1 MDELNDKPL
10 AGKKIAIL
18 VAAGFEEMEMTE
30 IQRAVLKMG
39 AVPHTIST
47 DQGLVNGWFGKGW
60 GHYFPVD
67 RQINEV
73 LGADYD
79 MLLLPGGERSANKL
93 KRTAHTRR
101 IVGHF
106 LDAGKPIAAID
117 QGVVLLAVPGKLRK
131 RAVAARGEYVEEL
144 TAAGGLVVEET
155 LSVHGVTVTA
165 RSGEDLEN
173 FVAETLR
180 VFTEATQILEAA

>member
-1 MDELNDKPL
+1 LNDKPL

-39 AVPHTIST
+39 AVPHTVST

-67 RQINEV
+67 RQINDV

-79 MLLLPGGERSANKL
+79 MLLLPGGERSIAKL
-93 KRTAHTRR
+93 SRTAHTRR

-117 QGVVLLAVPGKLRK
+117 QGVSLLAVPGKLRK
-131 RAVAARGEYVEEL
+131 REIAARDEYHEAL
-144 TAAGGLVVEET
+144 IAAGGEISSES
-155 LSVHGVTVTA
+155 LSVHDVTVTA
-165 RSGEDLEN
+165 RSDEDLES
-173 FVAETLR
+173 FIAETLR
-180 VFTEATQILEAA
+180 VFAEAAQIREAA